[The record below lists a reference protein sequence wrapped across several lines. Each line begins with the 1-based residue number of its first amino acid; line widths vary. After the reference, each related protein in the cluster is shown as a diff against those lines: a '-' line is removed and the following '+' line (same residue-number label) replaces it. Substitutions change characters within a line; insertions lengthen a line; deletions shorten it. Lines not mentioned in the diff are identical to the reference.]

1 MMIDLNL
8 FRVFDAVMTERHVG
22 RAAMHIGRTQPA
34 VSNAIRRMRHV
45 FRDPLFVRA
54 PDGIRP
60 TPRAEE
66 LWREIAPAMEGLSRT
81 AQEKK
86 FDSTK
91 VSGALTVA
99 CTDFEATLL
108 LRQIVKALGTKASAV
123 DLVLLPGG
131 SGKSQPLLMSGEA
144 DIALGF
150 LPNFPS
156 NIESRALFDDHFS
169 VIMRKK
175 HPLAKRSLKLA
186 DYCTASHLLVSP
198 VGERRGFID
207 DRLSA
212 VGKGRRVAVVVNHFH
227 LAPAVLEVTDLIATL
242 SSDLMKTLGTER
254 LHHAV
259 VPIPIGP
266 VTISLYWHKRTHAD
280 QRLSFLRQM
289 VFDACRG
296 NGSR

>member
-1 MMIDLNL
+1 MIDLNL

-22 RAAMHIGRTQPA
+22 RAAMRIGRTQPA

-81 AQEKK
+81 AQEKE
-86 FDSTK
+86 FDSAK
-91 VSGALTVA
+91 VSGSLTVA

-108 LRQIVKALGTKASAV
+108 LQQIVQVLGTKAPAV

-150 LPNFPS
+150 LPNIPS
-156 NIESRALFDDHFS
+156 NIESRALFGDHFS
-169 VIMRKK
+169 VVMRKK
-175 HPLAKRSLKLA
+175 HSLAKRSIELDA
-186 DYCTASHLLVSP
+186 YCAASHLLVSP

-207 DRLSA
+207 DKLSA
-212 VGKGRRVAVVVNHFH
+212 LGKSRRVAVVINHFH
-227 LAPAVLEVTDLIATL
+227 LAPAVLEVTDHIATL
-242 SSDLMKTLGTER
+242 SSDLMKTLDTEKR
-254 LHHAV
+254 LHHAKTPITIETV
-259 VPIPIGP
+259 V
-266 VTISLYWHKRTHAD
+266 ISMYWQKRTHAD
-280 QRLSFLRQM
+280 QRLHFLRQM
-289 VFDACRG
+289 IFDACRS